1 MVEKKGGTMVA
12 QPKNAETTDTFDQE
26 MSMDE
31 ILTSIRKIISD
42 DQKPGVPSSFLNKE
56 SSSGRNQGGILD
68 LKNPLQP
75 SEDTRPSQGIQA
87 SLEAHNQ
94 RLARANTSQLG
105 QPQQMAR
112 NHHHAALP
120 TVPSA
125 APSSVTRRALDAAS
139 ATSSPL
145 LMSSETQSVSSAV
158 LQKLAQSP
166 QILVGGN
173 QSHTLEDM
181 IQELSKPLLRAWM
194 DAHLASLVERV
205 VREQIQLLLSQKS

>member
-1 MVEKKGGTMVA
+1 MVEKKGDTMVA
-12 QPKNAETTDTFDQE
+12 QPKNVETTDAFGQE

-42 DQKPGVPSSFLNKE
+42 DQKPGSSSFLGKE
-56 SSSGRNQGGILD
+56 SAAPKSQGGILD

-75 SEDTRPSQGIQA
+75 SDESKPSQGFQA

-94 RLARANTSQLG
+94 RLARTQNSQIN
-105 QPQQMAR
+105 QPHSTGRAY
-112 NHHHAALP
+112 NHSALP
-120 TVPSA
+120 PVPSA
-125 APSSVTRRALDAAS
+125 TATPASRRTLDVS
-139 ATSSPL
+139 LETSSPL

-166 QILVGGN
+166 KILVSGN
-173 QSHTLEDM
+173 QSQTLEDM

-205 VREQIQLLLSQKS
+205 VREQIQLLLNQKS